1 MDRDTKQNMYSA
13 VSQANW
19 LYKFSTL
26 QYIHFI
32 SQFTNVTG
40 DNFTCPYSNAL
51 MDYNELASVFANI
64 QPIRN
69 EVLEA
74 LFLFSQRKHLTINAQ
89 DKDIEKAVKE
99 FMVKAL
105 AFFGTIQS
113 FSNNVPI
120 KNLGRVLNSDFD
132 WQPPNMEGAEAWF
145 PSFRAQWRKIQDI
158 RWNDFAR
165 EQKKQMLSENLKT
178 DFDLDEFPVMEFRP
192 WLKLWNRIPF
202 NRELTGGF
210 LSWFCTEKYE
220 KVIQDLNVVAM
231 EGVFYKSENRSEY
244 SEGLN
249 NFSNANNL
257 MKDLIRKLSPEGEF
271 GKLFEDFATNRVH
284 TFQVQSQI
292 ESMMEQIENTVK
304 EAISLFGKGAR
315 TIERVF
321 YGFFEEQKDGIH
333 EPLQNITTIRG
344 RDNRRFVDSLI
355 SIRQLLKKAHET

>member
-1 MDRDTKQNMYSA
+1 
-13 VSQANW
+13 
-19 LYKFSTL
+19 
-26 QYIHFI
+26 
-32 SQFTNVTG
+32 
-40 DNFTCPYSNAL
+40 
-51 MDYNELASVFANI
+51 
-64 QPIRN
+64 
-69 EVLEA
+69 
-74 LFLFSQRKHLTINAQ
+74 
-89 DKDIEKAVKE
+89 
-99 FMVKAL
+99 
-105 AFFGTIQS
+105 
-113 FSNNVPI
+113 
-120 KNLGRVLNSDFD
+120 
-132 WQPPNMEGAEAWF
+132 
-145 PSFRAQWRKIQDI
+145 
-158 RWNDFAR
+158 
-165 EQKKQMLSENLKT
+165 
-178 DFDLDEFPVMEFRP
+178 
-192 WLKLWNRIPF
+192 
-202 NRELTGGF
+202 
-210 LSWFCTEKYE
+210 
-220 KVIQDLNVVAM
+220 M

-355 SIRQLLKKAHET
+355 SIRQLLKKVLSYIAELEPIDSMKD